1 MDSFLFQIGQKLILQ
16 KCYGKFIYIQ
26 KFHILPGLVEI
37 ILLGAKTQ
45 SFIMLS
51 VLRAAPVQILNCVYE
66 SLE

>member
-16 KCYGKFIYIQ
+16 KCYGKFIYI
-26 KFHILPGLVEI
+26 HILPGLVEI